1 MGKKNTVADKGQ
13 QPDHHQK
20 IQHSPQKQKQEATA
34 CLSGESSHV
43 SSHASSHVSS
53 HTSSHASSLPRRVGQ
68 TGNRPWTPTSTT
80 ESTSPNG
87 DSHAAYAPFSTDSE
101 GGKEESPLAG
111 SLGGLAGHRDD
122 SGLHNQGNLLGA
134 AIIHPLVG
142 QMRSSRESN
151 SSSSNSSSNRQRPI
165 SPGSTAGQDQLRGM
179 LRQPLTEDMT
189 PHKLLKKFSQ
199 LSKIPKSPASPEDDL
214 SKPRPV
220 RNLYTRFVSV
230 SPEKVAKTA
239 EQHSYIQEPSF
250 ENHSISTIRA
260 RSHSN
265 SSVEDEFSSNK
276 ENVLS
281 FMEAGSEDIIEH
293 LESNQNADLEDEH
306 VDIDARE
313 QDNEADTTNDII
325 SINEI
330 EETKDTVEED
340 SYYPVDDTIKDYSS
354 NEICQSLEDSVN
366 FNTELLAN
374 EDPPELLDQDEVWD
388 EPSSESEPNS
398 SIKSA
403 PLAPCEEDL
412 QLNDGKPMDTP
423 LTFSKPLISSVEQ
436 DQVLTTDK
444 TNTIDPRSDLDW
456 GRILCLV
463 DALCTS
469 ASLDVDHGTL
479 SSSDRLYISLRKILL
494 EVKCS
499 IRGRTQ
505 EENLFH
511 SDLLARLSSVKHD
524 ISHAESDKEKASTQ
538 LESLKFQIKLEQS
551 RIVQVEQ
558 DIDSL
563 KHVEKELRADIVTH
577 ETICAETA
585 IVEAS
590 LKKGLDEAI
599 AIRVKSVT
607 PMTVFER
614 LGDEISAIRSQF
626 SVLFLGFV
634 ALFCMEALLVYLYAR
649 TKHYPG
655 SVDAAFNDP
664 TRNIEG
670 GLGLSGLPGVW
681 IVPTLDHF
689 FRLIF
694 SFFEMI
700 LGDTEGE
707 AIF

>member
-1 MGKKNTVADKGQ
+1 
-13 QPDHHQK
+13 
-20 IQHSPQKQKQEATA
+20 
-34 CLSGESSHV
+34 
-43 SSHASSHVSS
+43 
-53 HTSSHASSLPRRVGQ
+53 
-68 TGNRPWTPTSTT
+68 
-80 ESTSPNG
+80 
-87 DSHAAYAPFSTDSE
+87 
-101 GGKEESPLAG
+101 
-111 SLGGLAGHRDD
+111 
-122 SGLHNQGNLLGA
+122 
-134 AIIHPLVG
+134 
-142 QMRSSRESN
+142 MRSSRESN

-199 LSKIPKSPASPEDDL
+199 LSKIFVLNNPFSCRSKVTASPEDDL

-250 ENHSISTIRA
+250 ESHSISTIRA

-276 ENVLS
+276 EN
-281 FMEAGSEDIIEH
+281 
-293 LESNQNADLEDEH
+293 NDEH
-306 VDIDARE
+306 ADIDARE

-412 QLNDGKPMDTP
+412 QLNDGKPTDTP

-469 ASLDVDHGTL
+469 ASLD
-479 SSSDRLYISLRKILL
+479 RI
-494 EVKCS
+494 KCS

-511 SDLLARLSSVKHD
+511 SDLLARFASVKHD